1 MPATQDHVTHYRGY
15 INGEWI
21 DAAGHELLEV
31 QNPATGQ
38 TWATVTVNT
47 DDEVARALETSQK
60 AQKSWARLP
69 AIERA
74 GYLHDIARRVLAERE
89 PLARLLVQEQGKTWP
104 EALHEVDDTAKYIV
118 YAAEAAR
125 RITGEIVSSD
135 DANIALSI
143 HRVPYGVTL
152 GLCAFNYPLALIGR
166 KIGPALVTGN
176 TMIIKPHDA
185 TPATASE
192 FCRIC
197 DEAGLPPGVINLVTG
212 GAEVGARLVSDPIV
226 RMITVT
232 GSIRAGQHIMR
243 GAAEN
248 LSAVSLELG
257 GKAPFIVMDDADVD
271 AAAQA
276 AVIAR
281 YANCGQICICSEVAM
296 VHEKIA
302 DRFAEKVVEL
312 SKQVVV
318 GDPMEAKTTMGPSV
332 TAAGVERFRSM
343 VKESVAG
350 GAELLTGGGRP
361 GGAAFENGNWF
372 EPTVLMGAKP
382 GQVTVEEEIFGP
394 VLPIMRVT
402 GFDQALELAN
412 ARDDGLS
419 AYLWTHDYRT
429 HQKAIAELETG
440 TIFINQGICGMVQ
453 GYHNGHKKSG
463 LAGEDGVHGLEAY
476 LQKKTIYLN
485 HGG

>member
-1 MPATQDHVTHYRGY
+1 MPASTPDVTHYRGY

-31 QNPATGQ
+31 QSPADGQ

-47 DDEVARALETSQK
+47 DDEVAKALETSQK
-60 AQKSWARLP
+60 AQKAWSRLP
-69 AIERA
+69 AIARA
-74 GYLHDIARRVLAERE
+74 GYLHDIARRILAERDH
-89 PLARLLVQEQGKTWP
+89 LARMLVREQGKTLV
-104 EALHEVDDTAKYIV
+104 EAGFEVDDTAKYIT

-125 RITGEIVSSD
+125 RICGEVVSSD
-135 DANIALSI
+135 DPDIALSI

-152 GLCAFNYPLALIGR
+152 GLCAYNYPLALIGR

-176 TMIIKPHDA
+176 TMILKPHDA

-212 GAEVGARLVSDPIV
+212 DAQVGARLVSDPIV
-226 RMITVT
+226 KMITVT

-243 GAAEN
+243 GAADN

-296 VHEKIA
+296 VHEKVA

-312 SKQVVV
+312 SKKVVV
-318 GDPMEAKTTMGPSV
+318 GDPMQAATTMGPSV
-332 TAAGVERFRSM
+332 TAAGVDRFGDM
-343 VKESVAG
+343 VKDAVAS
-350 GAELLTGGGRP
+350 GAELLTGGARP
-361 GGAAFENGNWF
+361 EGAAFERGNWF
-372 EPTVLMGAKP
+372 APTVLRGVKP
-382 GQVTVEEEIFGP
+382 GQPTVDHEIFGP
-394 VLPIMRVT
+394 VLPIMSVS
-402 GFDQALELAN
+402 GFDEALELAN
-412 ARDDGLS
+412 RRDDGLS
-419 AYLWTHDYRT
+419 AYLWTNDYRT

-463 LAGEDGVHGLEAY
+463 LGGEDGVHGLEAY

-485 HGG
+485 HG

>member
-1 MPATQDHVTHYRGY
+1 MSATATDVTHYRGY
-15 INGEWI
+15 INGRWI
-21 DAAGHELLEV
+21 DATGHDTLNVE
-31 QNPATGQ
+31 NPATGE

-47 DDEVARALETSQK
+47 EAEVQEALDT
-60 AQKSWARLP
+60 AQAAYPKWYALP
-69 AIERA
+69 PIERA
-74 GYLHDIARRVLAERE
+74 KYLHEIARRILAERDH
-89 PLARLLVQEQGKTWP
+89 LAKLLVLEQGKTLV
-104 EALHEVDDTAKYIV
+104 EAGFEVDDTAKYIT

-125 RITGEIVSSD
+125 RIYGEVVSSD
-135 DANIALSI
+135 DPNIALSI

-152 GLCAFNYPLALIGR
+152 GLCAYNYPLALIGR

-176 TMIIKPHDA
+176 VMILKPHDA

-212 GAEVGARLVSDPIV
+212 GADVGATLVASPTV
-226 RMITVT
+226 KMITVT

-257 GKAPFIVMDDADVD
+257 GKAPFIVMDDADID
-271 AAAQA
+271 KAAEAAA
-276 AVIAR
+276 IAR
-281 YANCGQICICSEVAM
+281 FANCGQICICSELAL
-296 VHEKIA
+296 VHEKVA
-302 DRFAEKVVEL
+302 DAFAEKVAAFA
-312 SKQVVV
+312 KNVVV
-318 GDPMEAKTTMGPSV
+318 GDPMDARTTMGPSV
-332 TAAGVERFRSM
+332 TSQAIDRFDQM
-343 VKESVAG
+343 VKQGKDG
-350 GAELLTGGGRP
+350 GADVLI
-361 GGAAFENGNWF
+361 GGARPDGQAFERGNWF
-372 EPTVLMGAKP
+372 SPTVMTGVNVNSSLA
-382 GQVTVEEEIFGP
+382 QEEIFGP
-394 VLPIMRVT
+394 VLPVMKVS
-402 GFDQALELAN
+402 GFDEALAVAN

-419 AYLWTHDYRT
+419 SYLWTENYRV
-429 HQKAIAELETG
+429 HQEAIAKLETG

-485 HGG
+485 HG